1 MKKSKVEKEKLKDI
15 SEDSDMKLS
24 EKILDLCLW
33 YQIEDSN
40 NWIRVFE
47 SEIKAYEAEKRI
59 LLENCM
65 FWFQKKKVYKEIE
78 KIDEKIF
85 KLYEKIGEV

>member
-15 SEDSDMKLS
+15 SEDNDMKLS

-47 SEIKAYEAEKRI
+47 SEIKAYEAEKR
-59 LLENCM
+59 
-65 FWFQKKKVYKEIE
+65 
-78 KIDEKIF
+78 
-85 KLYEKIGEV
+85 